1 MVFIVC
7 KKSRISSIYHLQAI
21 FGSFDSVVDIK
32 EIVCREK
39 SFISEA
45 EYYSNKYQIP
55 VNSISSENCY
65 IDLSLENFLVFK
77 QKRISNLFHKDP
89 FLRRVK
95 NYQRENMLKKAI
107 SYQAGKPKSILDA
120 TAGLGRDGFIC
131 ALLGQEVTMVEENKG
146 MCILIESALK
156 RLPNTSYFNDAKNR
170 ISVINA
176 DSSKIKL
183 NTEDYDT
190 IYLDPMFST
199 QSKSMS
205 NKELT
210 FLKTYIDQEQ
220 DLVNTFLKKRYKR
233 LVVKREKS
241 FKSESTKKENIIYEG
256 KSINFHVFI

>member
-1 MVFIVC
+1 M
-7 KKSRISSIYHLQAI
+7 
-21 FGSFDSVVDIK
+21 VDIK

-95 NYQRENMLKKAI
+95 NYHRENMLKKAI

-120 TAGLGRDGFIC
+120 TAGLGRDGFIF
-131 ALLGQEVTMVEENKG
+131 ALLGQEVTMIEENKG

-156 RLPNTSYFNDAKNR
+156 RLPNTSYFNLSL
-170 ISVINA
+170 IHI
-176 DSSKIKL
+176 
-183 NTEDYDT
+183 
-190 IYLDPMFST
+190 
-199 QSKSMS
+199 
-205 NKELT
+205 
-210 FLKTYIDQEQ
+210 
-220 DLVNTFLKKRYKR
+220 
-233 LVVKREKS
+233 
-241 FKSESTKKENIIYEG
+241 
-256 KSINFHVFI
+256 